1 MAINYF
7 ESRLGR
13 DKTGTTQSGSR
24 PAEPSFID
32 VAPLIYPPEMRGDTS
47 RPCILFSAH
56 ERKLSG
62 VVYRHAI
69 WFPAPGGISFGD
81 KAEYGQTDLG
91 LAAGAIDTV
100 SGRSGVGNILSQ
112 ISTLNKE
119 QAKSLAA
126 KALPE
131 KYNDSVSLVTQ
142 QINNPNT
149 NTTFNKNGVRSFS
162 FNFKMIARSAQ
173 ESDLIRRIH
182 SKFRHFVYASRGGE
196 TNTITLE
203 YPPVWTIKFMNMH
216 SGTENIYLP
225 RIYSSYCTGVTSNFN
240 ETGNIYFTDNAPLEV
255 SLALEFTET
264 RALNRHDIEQ
274 MENDQLGLRG
284 ISPSGRPLTVT
295 DLEQPDPAPFKNG

>member
-1 MAINYF
+1 MAIVF
-7 ESRLGR
+7 FPKLIGQAARE
-13 DKTGTTQSGSR
+13 TVQSGSR
-24 PAEPSFID
+24 PAESSHVHI
-32 VAPLIYPPEMRGDTS
+32 APLIYPPEMRGDTS
-47 RPCILFSAH
+47 RPCILFVAH

-62 VVYRHAI
+62 EVHRHAI
-69 WFPAPGGISFGD
+69 WFPAPSGISFGD
-81 KAEYGQTDLG
+81 KAEYGQIDLG
-91 LAAGAIDTV
+91 LTAGAIDLIG
-100 SGRSGVGNILSQ
+100 GRSGVGDILSQ
-112 ISTLNKE
+112 IKSLNKE
-119 QAKSLAA
+119 QAKMLAS

-131 KYNDSVSLVTQ
+131 KYTDSASLVTQ

-274 MENDQLGLRG
+274 MENDQLGNRG
-284 ISPSGRPLTVT
+284 ISSTGRPLTVT
-295 DLEQPDPAPFKNG
+295 NLEQPDPAPFKNG